1 MKYLS
6 IKETAMR
13 WGISERRIQVL
24 CKQNRIPGII
34 TIGRTWG
41 IPDDAQKPAD
51 ASVRESAISRC
62 AGIKKKGTA
71 EAVPFFC
78 RYRTGCAVTVF

>member
-6 IKETAMR
+6 IKDTAVR

-51 ASVRESAISRC
+51 AR
-62 AGIKKKGTA
+62 IKSGKYVKRKDA
-71 EAVPFFC
+71 
-78 RYRTGCAVTVF
+78 

>member
-51 ASVRESAISRC
+51 ARIKSGKICETERC
-62 AGIKKKGTA
+62 IEEVSLS
-71 EAVPFFC
+71 EA
-78 RYRTGCAVTVF
+78 